1 MIKIEEVERILPIT
15 QAILGLLDWKI
26 TPTIATQT
34 QLRELL
40 KDTLNNDDD
49 TEEIFGGIIPHNEF
63 RTAEMYIWDNLDTN
77 KYYQTLEHTV
87 FHELIHII
95 LQPYDKL
102 FKYILEDESPVV
114 SKYLHWGFSVAE
126 ERMVNQLADGYINAL
141 AVNQPPK

>member
-1 MIKIEEVERILPIT
+1 MIKIGDIEKILPIT
-15 QAILGLLDWKI
+15 QAILELLDWKI
-26 TPTIATQT
+26 TPAIATQT

-40 KDTLNNDDD
+40 KDNDNNA
-49 TEEIFGGIIPHNEF
+49 EEIFGAIIVHDEF
-63 RTAEMYIWDNLDTN
+63 RTAELYIWDNLDTN
-77 KYYQTLEHTV
+77 KYHQTLEHTV

-102 FKYILEDESPVV
+102 FKYILEDESPVI

-141 AVNQPPK
+141 AVNQPSK